1 MNPALGT
8 LHKNN
13 IIVDKTK
20 DIGRIFGKSKFGM
33 LLSKNELHL
42 DYLEACFLSEEKKLE
57 VYDNGKRISF
67 EKLISIA
74 ATKQERFETNYLI
87 FRDLR
92 HRGHQIQLLDDDSIF
107 NFFTTNNQE
116 QQEPPS
122 LIATFSERESCS
134 IQRLLDLIE
143 ESKKQNTRCWITIA
157 DEEGDITYYDLD
169 SNPLTGEKK
178 PSSLP
183 HTNGILLKDRV
194 LIFNEKSAHILHE
207 KEFFGKQFVQ
217 GIQISLVEA
226 LYLIKK
232 NNLEILLPTGEKI
245 SSQQA
250 EKIVTQRQIDMK
262 KRYIVYNDLKKQ
274 GLLVKTGFKFG
285 NHFRAYSAEPDKTH
299 AEYLIHAVPF
309 KDTLEWAEVSRAIR
323 LAHSVKKI
331 FLFASINE
339 KEQIHYI
346 AFKRIRP

>member
-8 LHKNN
+8 LHQNN
-13 IIVDKTK
+13 VIVDKPK
-20 DIGRIFGKSKFGM
+20 DIGRLFGKSKFGI
-33 LLSKNELHL
+33 LLSKNKLLL
-42 DYLEACFLSEEKKLE
+42 DFLEACFLSEEKKLV
-57 VYDNGKRISF
+57 VYDEDKQLSF

-74 ATKQERFETNYLI
+74 ATKQDRFETNYII

-92 HRGHQIQLLDDDSIF
+92 HRGHQIQLLKGDSIF
-107 NFFTTNNQE
+107 NFYTTNNQD

-134 IQRLLDLIE
+134 IQTLLNLIQQ
-143 ESKKQNTRCWITIA
+143 SKKQNTQCWITIA

-169 SNPLTGEKK
+169 SKPLTGEKK
-178 PSSLP
+178 PASFQQ
-183 HTNGILLKDRV
+183 TKGILLKDRV
-194 LIFNEKSAHILHE
+194 LIFNDQLARILHE
-207 KEFFGKQFVQ
+207 KEFFGKKFVE

-226 LYLIKK
+226 LYLVEK
-232 NNLEILLPTGEKI
+232 NVLEISLPTGEKL
-245 SSQQA
+245 SKQQF
-250 EKIVTQRQIDMK
+250 EKTVTNRQTDIQ
-262 KRYIVYNDLKKQ
+262 KRYIVYTDLKKQ

-309 KDTLEWAEVSRAIR
+309 EDTLEWAEVSRAIR
-323 LAHSVKKI
+323 LAHSVNKV
-331 FLFASINE
+331 FLFASIKE
-339 KEQIHYI
+339 KDQIHYI